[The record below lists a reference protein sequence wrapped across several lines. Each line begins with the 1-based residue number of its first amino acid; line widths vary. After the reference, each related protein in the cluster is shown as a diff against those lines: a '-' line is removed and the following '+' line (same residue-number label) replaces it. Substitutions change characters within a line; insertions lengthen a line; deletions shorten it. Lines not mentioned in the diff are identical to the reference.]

1 MSGERID
8 EPGKMSVL
16 QVEDHKPDN
25 DVIVEGYVYDVVL
38 FSPPSFD
45 QANNLNE
52 YVEDDFLVGDDAPI
66 IYETQIT
73 TADSDLA
80 PVNNLGNYSLY
91 DSESEDSYPRR
102 SARQRQYNRRRI
114 EERQQREET
123 IVLRRHRR
131 TVVESDIEETIM
143 DSDQVEEMIID
154 SNQVE
159 EMIMDSDQVEE
170 MIIDSNQI
178 EEMIIDSNQIEEMI
192 IDSNQV
198 EEMIIDSN
206 QIDEMITP
214 CVSQQQIQQPSAS
227 ETSWTWSE
235 SSALVTPALQSR
247 LQNVVQSAPTAQ
259 LSHEICPDSNEDG
272 ARVVNSRSALLD
284 FMQYVYRTGTIASK
298 PKSEV
303 DVADRVLCDS
313 GGHFIIPETPTRKKR
328 CRDASEEYC
337 SYKLSRMM

>member
-1 MSGERID
+1 
-8 EPGKMSVL
+8 MSVL

-170 MIIDSNQI
+170 TIMDSDQIEETIIDSNQI
-178 EEMIIDSNQIEEMI
+178 DEMIIDSNQIDEMI
-192 IDSNQV
+192 
-198 EEMIIDSN
+198 MDSN

-235 SSALVTPALQSR
+235 SSASVTPALQSR
-247 LQNVVQSAPTAQ
+247 LQSVVQSAPTAQ

-284 FMQYVYRTGTIASK
+284 FMQYVYRTGTTASK

-303 DVADRVLCDS
+303 DVADRVLCDPE
-313 GGHFIIPETPTRKKR
+313 GHFIIPETPTRKKR

>member
-154 SNQVE
+154 SNQ
-159 EMIMDSDQVEE
+159 IEE
-170 MIIDSNQI
+170 MIIDSNQV

-247 LQNVVQSAPTAQ
+247 LQSVVQSAPTAQ

-284 FMQYVYRTGTIASK
+284 FMQYVYRTGTTASK

>member
-143 DSDQVEEMIID
+143 DSDQI
-154 SNQVE
+154 E
-159 EMIMDSDQVEE
+159 EMIMDSNQV
-170 MIIDSNQI
+170 
-178 EEMIIDSNQIEEMI
+178 EEMI

-235 SSALVTPALQSR
+235 SSASVTPALQSR
-247 LQNVVQSAPTAQ
+247 LQSVVQSAPTAQ

-284 FMQYVYRTGTIASK
+284 FMQYVYRTGTTASK

>member
-1 MSGERID
+1 
-8 EPGKMSVL
+8 MSVL

-159 EMIMDSDQVEE
+159 EMI
-170 MIIDSNQI
+170 
-178 EEMIIDSNQIEEMI
+178 
-192 IDSNQV
+192 
-198 EEMIIDSN
+198 IDSN

-235 SSALVTPALQSR
+235 SSASVTPALQSR
-247 LQNVVQSAPTAQ
+247 LQSVMQSAPTAQ

-284 FMQYVYRTGTIASK
+284 FMQYVYRTGTTASK

-303 DVADRVLCDS
+303 DVADRVLCDPE
-313 GGHFIIPETPTRKKR
+313 GHFIIPETPTRKKR

>member
-154 SNQVE
+154 SNQ
-159 EMIMDSDQVEE
+159 
-170 MIIDSNQI
+170 I
-178 EEMIIDSNQIEEMI
+178 EEMIIDSNQIEETIM
-192 IDSNQV
+192 DS
-198 EEMIIDSN
+198 D

-247 LQNVVQSAPTAQ
+247 LQSVVQSAPTAQ

-284 FMQYVYRTGTIASK
+284 FMQYLYRTGTTASK

>member
-80 PVNNLGNYSLY
+80 PVNNLGYYSLY

-143 DSDQVEEMIID
+143 DSDQV
-154 SNQVE
+154 
-159 EMIMDSDQVEE
+159 
-170 MIIDSNQI
+170 
-178 EEMIIDSNQIEEMI
+178 EEMI

-284 FMQYVYRTGTIASK
+284 FMQYVYRTGTTASK

>member
-80 PVNNLGNYSLY
+80 PVNNLGYYSLY

-159 EMIMDSDQVEE
+159 EMIMDSDQV
-170 MIIDSNQI
+170 
-178 EEMIIDSNQIEEMI
+178 EEMI

-284 FMQYVYRTGTIASK
+284 FMQYVYRTGTTASK

>member
-25 DVIVEGYVYDVVL
+25 DFIVEGYVYDVVL

-143 DSDQVEEMIID
+143 DSDQVEEMI
-154 SNQVE
+154 
-159 EMIMDSDQVEE
+159 MDSDQV
-170 MIIDSNQI
+170 
-178 EEMIIDSNQIEEMI
+178 EEMI

-284 FMQYVYRTGTIASK
+284 FMQYVYRTGTTASK

>member
-159 EMIMDSDQVEE
+159 EMI
-170 MIIDSNQI
+170 
-178 EEMIIDSNQIEEMI
+178 
-192 IDSNQV
+192 
-198 EEMIIDSN
+198 IDSN

-235 SSALVTPALQSR
+235 SSASVTPALQSR
-247 LQNVVQSAPTAQ
+247 LQSVMQSAPTAQ

-284 FMQYVYRTGTIASK
+284 FMQYVYRTGTTASK

-303 DVADRVLCDS
+303 DVADRVLCDPE
-313 GGHFIIPETPTRKKR
+313 GHFIIPETPTRKKR

>member
-143 DSDQVEEMIID
+143 DSDQVEETIMDSDQIEETIIDSNQIDEMIID

-159 EMIMDSDQVEE
+159 EMIM
-170 MIIDSNQI
+170 
-178 EEMIIDSNQIEEMI
+178 
-192 IDSNQV
+192 
-198 EEMIIDSN
+198 DSN

-247 LQNVVQSAPTAQ
+247 LQSVVQSAPTAQ

-284 FMQYVYRTGTIASK
+284 FMQYVYRTGTTASK

>member
-1 MSGERID
+1 
-8 EPGKMSVL
+8 
-16 QVEDHKPDN
+16 
-25 DVIVEGYVYDVVL
+25 
-38 FSPPSFD
+38 
-45 QANNLNE
+45 
-52 YVEDDFLVGDDAPI
+52 
-66 IYETQIT
+66 
-73 TADSDLA
+73 
-80 PVNNLGNYSLY
+80 
-91 DSESEDSYPRR
+91 
-102 SARQRQYNRRRI
+102 
-114 EERQQREET
+114 
-123 IVLRRHRR
+123 
-131 TVVESDIEETIM
+131 
-143 DSDQVEEMIID
+143 
-154 SNQVE
+154 
-159 EMIMDSDQVEE
+159 
-170 MIIDSNQI
+170 
-178 EEMIIDSNQIEEMI
+178 MIIDSNQIEEMI

-247 LQNVVQSAPTAQ
+247 LQSVVQSAPTAQ

-284 FMQYVYRTGTIASK
+284 FMQYVYRTGTTASK

>member
-1 MSGERID
+1 
-8 EPGKMSVL
+8 
-16 QVEDHKPDN
+16 
-25 DVIVEGYVYDVVL
+25 
-38 FSPPSFD
+38 
-45 QANNLNE
+45 
-52 YVEDDFLVGDDAPI
+52 
-66 IYETQIT
+66 
-73 TADSDLA
+73 
-80 PVNNLGNYSLY
+80 
-91 DSESEDSYPRR
+91 
-102 SARQRQYNRRRI
+102 
-114 EERQQREET
+114 
-123 IVLRRHRR
+123 
-131 TVVESDIEETIM
+131 
-143 DSDQVEEMIID
+143 
-154 SNQVE
+154 
-159 EMIMDSDQVEE
+159 
-170 MIIDSNQI
+170 
-178 EEMIIDSNQIEEMI
+178 MI

-235 SSALVTPALQSR
+235 SSASVTPALQSR

-284 FMQYVYRTGTIASK
+284 FMQYVYRTGTTASK

>member
-143 DSDQVEEMIID
+143 DSDQIEEMIMD

-159 EMIMDSDQVEE
+159 EMIMDSNQVEEMIMDSNQVEE

-178 EEMIIDSNQIEEMI
+178 D
-192 IDSNQV
+192 
-198 EEMIIDSN
+198 EMIIDSN

-235 SSALVTPALQSR
+235 SSASVTPALQSR
-247 LQNVVQSAPTAQ
+247 LQSVVQSAPTAQ

-284 FMQYVYRTGTIASK
+284 FMQYVYRTGTTASK

>member
-25 DVIVEGYVYDVVL
+25 DVIVEGYVYGVVL

-91 DSESEDSYPRR
+91 DSESEDSFPRR

-131 TVVESDIEETIM
+131 VVVESDIEE
-143 DSDQVEEMIID
+143 MIID
-154 SNQVE
+154 N
-159 EMIMDSDQVEE
+159 DQ
-170 MIIDSNQI
+170 ID
-178 EEMIIDSNQIEEMI
+178 ET
-192 IDSNQV
+192 
-198 EEMIIDSN
+198 IIDSN
-206 QIDEMITP
+206 QIDETIIDSNQIDELITP
-214 CVSQQQIQQPSAS
+214 CVSQQQTQQPLAS

-235 SSALVTPALQSR
+235 SSASVTPALQSR
-247 LQNVVQSAPTAQ
+247 LQSVVQSAPTAQ

-284 FMQYVYRTGTIASK
+284 FMQYVYRTGTTASK

>member
-154 SNQVE
+154 SNQ
-159 EMIMDSDQVEE
+159 IDE

-178 EEMIIDSNQIEEMI
+178 EEMIMDSNQIEEMI
-192 IDSNQV
+192 
-198 EEMIIDSN
+198 MDSN

-235 SSALVTPALQSR
+235 SSASVTPALQSR

-284 FMQYVYRTGTIASK
+284 FMQYVYRTGTTASK

>member
-1 MSGERID
+1 
-8 EPGKMSVL
+8 MSVL

-143 DSDQVEEMIID
+143 DSDQVEETIMDSDQVEETIIDSNQIDEMIID

-159 EMIMDSDQVEE
+159 EMIM
-170 MIIDSNQI
+170 
-178 EEMIIDSNQIEEMI
+178 
-192 IDSNQV
+192 
-198 EEMIIDSN
+198 DSN

-247 LQNVVQSAPTAQ
+247 LQSVVQSAPTAQ

-284 FMQYVYRTGTIASK
+284 FMQYVYRTGTTASK

>member
-1 MSGERID
+1 
-8 EPGKMSVL
+8 MSVL

-25 DVIVEGYVYDVVL
+25 DVIVEGYV
-38 FSPPSFD
+38 FD

-154 SNQVE
+154 SNQ
-159 EMIMDSDQVEE
+159 
-170 MIIDSNQI
+170 
-178 EEMIIDSNQIEEMI
+178 
-192 IDSNQV
+192 
-198 EEMIIDSN
+198 
-206 QIDEMITP
+206 IDEMITP

-284 FMQYVYRTGTIASK
+284 FMQYVYRTGTTASK

>member
-25 DVIVEGYVYDVVL
+25 DVIVEGYVYGVVL

-91 DSESEDSYPRR
+91 DSESEDSFPRR

-131 TVVESDIEETIM
+131 VVVESDIEE
-143 DSDQVEEMIID
+143 MIID
-154 SNQVE
+154 N
-159 EMIMDSDQVEE
+159 DQIDET
-170 MIIDSNQI
+170 IIDSNQI
-178 EEMIIDSNQIEEMI
+178 EEMIIDSNQIDETI
-192 IDSNQV
+192 IDNDQID
-198 EEMIIDSN
+198 ETIIDSN
-206 QIDEMITP
+206 QIDETIIDSNQIDELITP
-214 CVSQQQIQQPSAS
+214 CVSQQQTQQPLAS

-235 SSALVTPALQSR
+235 SSASVTPALQSR
-247 LQNVVQSAPTAQ
+247 LQSVVQSAPTAQ

-284 FMQYVYRTGTIASK
+284 FMQYVYRTGTTASK

>member
-1 MSGERID
+1 
-8 EPGKMSVL
+8 MSVL

-25 DVIVEGYVYDVVL
+25 DVIVEGYV
-38 FSPPSFD
+38 FD

-154 SNQVE
+154 SNQ
-159 EMIMDSDQVEE
+159 
-170 MIIDSNQI
+170 ID
-178 EEMIIDSNQIEEMI
+178 EMI

-284 FMQYVYRTGTIASK
+284 FMQYVYRTGTTASK

>member
-154 SNQVE
+154 SNQ
-159 EMIMDSDQVEE
+159 
-170 MIIDSNQI
+170 
-178 EEMIIDSNQIEEMI
+178 
-192 IDSNQV
+192 
-198 EEMIIDSN
+198 
-206 QIDEMITP
+206 IDEMITP

-284 FMQYVYRTGTIASK
+284 FMQYVYRTGTTASK

>member
-143 DSDQVEEMIID
+143 DSDQVEEMIMD

-159 EMIMDSDQVEE
+159 ETIM
-170 MIIDSNQI
+170 DSNQI
-178 EEMIIDSNQIEEMI
+178 
-192 IDSNQV
+192 

-235 SSALVTPALQSR
+235 SSASVTPALQSR

-284 FMQYVYRTGTIASK
+284 FMQYVYRTGTTASK